1 MVLLLGRNFWKL
13 WSSASI
19 AGLGDGIRY
28 VAIPLLAAT
37 YTRDPLILSAVAV
50 AGSLPWLIC
59 SVPFGAIADRYARR
73 RVMVIGHLGRATI
86 AGILTLYALTGHTS
100 IHVLIAIALAFAV
113 FEVLFESAAQAALP
127 TVVPRSHLEKA
138 NARMSAAQMLFDEF
152 TGPPVGALLFS
163 FAVILPF
170 VVNAS
175 TFVIAALLLA
185 AIPLSMGTARPE
197 GTPTTLRQDMVE
209 GLHWMRNAAL
219 VNVIVV
225 LAAALTLVR
234 AGTLAI
240 LVLFALEV
248 LDTGTIGFGVLATTM
263 AVGSFA
269 GTLVAA
275 ALVRRIG
282 LWSVLV
288 LFPVGVGALYLVVG
302 LSSNAIAVG
311 VCFAASGVLTMV
323 WQVAAVTTRQRL
335 TPNRLLGRV
344 TSVSRVFAFGAAPFG
359 ALLAG
364 VLGRWLGL
372 PAPFLFGGVL
382 LVAVGVTVAVLPVAR
397 AAFRRMPED
406 EAAAETVD
414 AAG

>member
-1 MVLLLGRNFWKL
+1 LLGRDFWKL
-13 WSSASI
+13 WSSASV

-28 VAIPLLAAT
+28 AAIPLLAAT
-37 YTRDPLILSAVAV
+37 YTRDPLVLSAVAV

-59 SVPFGAIADRYARR
+59 SVPFGAVADRYARR
-73 RVMVIGHLGRATI
+73 KVMMVGHLGRALI
-86 AGILTLYALTGHTS
+86 AGVLTLYVLTGHGS
-100 IHVLIAIALAFAV
+100 IHVLIVIALAFAV

-127 TVVPRSHLEKA
+127 TVVPRTHLERA

-152 TGPPVGALLFS
+152 SGPPVGALLFS
-163 FAVILPF
+163 FAILLPF
-170 VVNAS
+170 VVNTS
-175 TFVIAALLLA
+175 TFLIAAVLLA
-185 AIPLSMGTARPE
+185 TIPLSMGTARPD
-197 GTPTTLRQDMVE
+197 GPRTTLRQDMVE
-209 GLHWMRNAAL
+209 GLRWMRSAAL

-234 AGTLAI
+234 AGGLAI

-275 ALVRRIG
+275 AFVRRAG
-282 LWSVLV
+282 LWPVLV
-288 LFPVGVGALYLVVG
+288 LFPVAIGALYVVVG
-302 LSSNAIAVG
+302 LSTNAIVVGAV
-311 VCFAASGVLTMV
+311 FAAAGVLTMV

-364 VLGRWLGL
+364 VTGRWLGL
-372 PAPFLFGGVL
+372 SAPFLLGGVL
-382 LVAVGVTVAVLPVAR
+382 LVVVGVTMAVLPVTR
-397 AAFRRMPED
+397 VAFRRMPED
-406 EAAAETVD
+406 EAAAE
-414 AAG
+414 AADSTT